1 MSFAPGQG
9 LGANVL
15 PNGSVEFLVWAP
27 KARRVD
33 VHVVSPS
40 ERLIPAQALKNGYFH
55 AAAPDLAPGVR
66 YVYRL
71 DGGMERPDPASKFQP
86 EGVHGPSEVVD
97 PRFSWTDSGWRGISL
112 QDYVFYELHA
122 GTFTPEGTF
131 DAIIPRLS
139 ELRDLGITGIELM
152 PVAQFPGSR
161 NWGYDGVYPFAV
173 QNSYG
178 GPHGLKRLVDA
189 CHAAGMAVV
198 LDVVYNH
205 LGPEGNYFGQF
216 GPYFTDF
223 YRTPWGQ
230 AINFDQAHSDEVRR
244 YFIENALHWIREFHI
259 DALRLDAVHAILD
272 TSARPFL
279 AELAAAVQEEAG
291 CLQRQVHLVPESNL
305 NDSRL
310 VAGTECGGFGLDAQ
324 WNDDFHH
331 AVHTLLT
338 GEKEG
343 YYADFGTTAQL
354 VQAYKEGFIYSGQY
368 SRYRGRRHGNSSG
381 AIPAERFVVCSQ
393 NHDQV
398 GNRRIGNRL
407 STIVSFEALKLAAGL
422 VLLSPF
428 LPLIFMGEEYGET
441 APFQYFVSHGDPA
454 LVEAV
459 RKGRREEF
467 SPFAWDG
474 ELPDPQAE
482 STFLHSRLNWQLRE
496 EDRHRAL
503 LRLYRELLRL
513 RREESASARLD
524 KKSLEAMAFDVP
536 KAVYLRRW
544 AETEEI
550 VALFHFGDAPAL
562 LSSCRFPPGRWEKV
576 LDSACMSWGGPGSQV
591 PAVLESPGEAAIPLG
606 GSSFVLFKKA
616 PKGG

>member
-1 MSFAPGQG
+1 MSLEPGQR

-15 PNGSVEFLVWAP
+15 RDGGIEFLVWAP
-27 KARRVD
+27 KARRLE
-33 VHVVSPS
+33 VHVVSPA
-40 ERLIPAQALKNGYFH
+40 ERLIPAQPLEKGYFH
-55 AAAPDLAPGVR
+55 AVARDLFPGTQYF
-66 YVYRL
+66 YVL
-71 DGGMERPDPASKFQP
+71 GEGVERPDPASRFQP
-86 EGVHGPSEVVD
+86 QGVHGPSQVID
-97 PRFSWTDSGWRGISL
+97 PQFAWTDSAWRGIPL
-112 QDYVFYELHA
+112 HAYVFYELHV

-131 DAIIPRLS
+131 GAIIPRLQ
-139 ELRDLGITGIELM
+139 ELRDLGITAIELM
-152 PVAQFPGSR
+152 PVAQFPGAR

-173 QNSYG
+173 QDSYG
-178 GPHGLKRLVDA
+178 GPDGLKRLVNA

-230 AINFDQAHSDEVRR
+230 AVNFDRECSDDVRR
-244 YFIENALHWIREFHI
+244 FFIENALYWIEEFHI

-279 AELAAAVQEEAG
+279 AELAAAVPQQARR
-291 CLQRQVHLVPESNL
+291 LRRHIHLVPESNL

-310 VAGTECGGFGLDAQ
+310 VAGAECGGFGLDAQ

-343 YYADFGTTAQL
+343 YYADFGQMAQL
-354 VQAYKEGFIYSGQY
+354 AQAFNEGFVYTGQY
-368 SRYRGRRHGNSSG
+368 SRYRGRRHGNSSS
-381 AIPAERFVVCSQ
+381 AIPAERFVVFTQ

-398 GNRRIGNRL
+398 GNRRLGDRL

-422 VLLSPF
+422 ALLSPF

-459 RKGRREEF
+459 RIGRREEF
-467 SPFAWDG
+467 SRFAWQG

-482 STFLHSRLNWQLRE
+482 DTFLNSRLNWKLRE
-496 EDRHRAL
+496 EGHHKEL
-503 LRLYRELLRL
+503 TRLYKELLRL
-513 RREESASARLD
+513 RRGEPVLARLD
-524 KKSLEAMAFDVP
+524 KRSLETVGFDTP
-536 KAVYLRRW
+536 RALYLRRW
-544 AETEEI
+544 CGAQEM
-550 VALFHFGDAPAL
+550 VALFHFGETPML
-562 LSSCRFPPGRWEKV
+562 LSCKFPSGRWENI
-576 LDSACMSWGGPGSQV
+576 LTSADQAWGGPGSQA
-591 PAVLESPGEAAIPLG
+591 PAILDSAGQAEVALA
-606 GSSFVLFKKA
+606 GSSFALFKKA
-616 PKGG
+616 SKGG